1 MPFGQEQE
9 EITIPAQD
17 APRVPAQ
24 TPPLAPRRVVQPPTF
39 AGIGTWLLANSFV
52 LILGFG
58 MGWIA
63 SKYVSRD

>member
-24 TPPLAPRRVVQPPTF
+24 TSVLAPRRVVQPTTF

-58 MGWIA
+58 IGWIA
-63 SKYVSRD
+63 SKYTSKD